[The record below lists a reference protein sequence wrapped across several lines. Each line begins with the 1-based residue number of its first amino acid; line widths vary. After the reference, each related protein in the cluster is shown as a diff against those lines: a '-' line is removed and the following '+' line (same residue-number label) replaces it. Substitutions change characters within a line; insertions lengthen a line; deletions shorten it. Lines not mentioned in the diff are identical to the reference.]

1 MKEELYIDDQIVDLY
16 PDKPITLNFKSN
28 ILHDISKITAS
39 NSYTIQLPK
48 TTRNRCV
55 LDNPTAPAYDSRFRY
70 RTHAARYLRN
80 GMIVIDSATAIV
92 MESSES
98 YEIAL
103 TWGVLQALKTWV
115 SDAPKLSDLPDEGTT
130 LAWDENTVPDSYPP
144 AAGAFF
150 ADYNTGVPML
160 SEAKKFGNIHPSGSL
175 GFWSRSNKPTGL
187 RSIFRRRKKKR
198 LKNWRF
204 HCLKPT
210 VTSRVGMRKATNLP
224 TAIREGLPGFPEIH
238 GMRFSRQHT
247 HKARRFGPIP
257 ISTQGAAVE
266 SGFTCQDRC

>member
-103 TWGVLQALKTWV
+103 TWGVLHEQGHK
-115 SDAPKLSDLPDEGTT
+115 G
-130 LAWDENTVPDSYPP
+130 
-144 AAGAFF
+144 AGFE
-150 ADYNTGVPML
+150 DMG
-160 SEAKKFGNIHPSGSL
+160 
-175 GFWSRSNKPTGL
+175 
-187 RSIFRRRKKKR
+187 
-198 LKNWRF
+198 
-204 HCLKPT
+204 
-210 VTSRVGMRKATNLP
+210 
-224 TAIREGLPGFPEIH
+224 IRC
-238 GMRFSRQHT
+238 S
-247 HKARRFGPIP
+247 
-257 ISTQGAAVE
+257 
-266 SGFTCQDRC
+266 